1 MRELT
6 SEQRRRRRTFLY
18 LWMLLAL
25 LVLLVA
31 ASYTWFSLTQTPKV
45 SDMAIHV
52 NSTTGIEFA
61 TAYDADDEEWGES
74 IDFLDLVSESA
85 PLKPVTWSEKNQ
97 RFYTIVYGLDGRMA
111 GAWQELND
119 EDNANRDDGDGY
131 YVVGSFYARTGEPC
145 VVSLQEAVEVNKGEG
160 GTGTYVIGAPVW
172 DEQSIVHK
180 DAGNGA
186 ETAVRIG
193 FKITSVNSRTGQ
205 LADDADFYIY
215 EPNCDKHIGE
225 ADGYVDTPSI
235 DGTEVLG
242 SQMILQTASEW
253 TEAYPVERDVTIKT
267 LGEFEGDTELFELT
281 AGEIVRIDLYIWLE
295 GQDIDCTN
303 VIQEAQIIS
312 CIQFYAD
319 YTEQS
324 GLVEIPSRR

>member
-18 LWMLLAL
+18 LWLLLAL

-31 ASYTWFSLTQTPKV
+31 ATYTWFSLTQTPKV

-52 NSTTGIEFA
+52 NSTTGIQLA
-61 TAYDADDEEWGES
+61 TSYDAEEEEWGES

-85 PLKPVTWSEKNQ
+85 PLKPVTWSEENQ
-97 RFYTIVYGLDGRMA
+97 SFYTIVYGLDGRMA
-111 GAWQELND
+111 GAWEELND
-119 EDNANRDDGDGY
+119 EDNANRDDGHGY

-145 VVSLQEAVEVNKGEG
+145 IVSLQDAVSMNDGKDGS
-160 GTGTYVIGAPVW
+160 GTFAIGTPVW
-172 DEQSIVHK
+172 DEQAVLHK

-186 ETAVRIG
+186 ETAVRLG
-193 FKITSVNSRTGQ
+193 FKITPVNTRTGE
-205 LADDADFYIY
+205 LADNSVFYIY
-215 EPNCDKHIGE
+215 EPNCDKHIYSDIE
-225 ADGYVDTPSI
+225 GYVDTPSI

-242 SQMILQTASEW
+242 SRMILQTASEW

-267 LGEFEGDTELFELT
+267 LGKFEGDTELFELG
-281 AGEIVRIDLYIWLE
+281 ADEIMRIDLYIWLE

-303 VIQEAQIIS
+303 DIGEAQIFS

-324 GLVEIPSRR
+324 GLVKIPSR